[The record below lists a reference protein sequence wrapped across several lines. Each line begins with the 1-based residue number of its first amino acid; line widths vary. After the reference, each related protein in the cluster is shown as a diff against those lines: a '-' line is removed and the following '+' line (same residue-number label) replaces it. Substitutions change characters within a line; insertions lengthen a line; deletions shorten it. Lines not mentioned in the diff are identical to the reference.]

1 MPHEAATARYLTQQK
16 KVKTYLY
23 QIEYKGYISPP
34 IFKEKHN
41 HLFISLTLIHKKE
54 DTIFVKLTR
63 KFSLRSVNG
72 NTAIFIL
79 YDWASNAILAN
90 PIKDAKNYTMVE
102 AFTKNVKY
110 LSACGVKPEYNIM
123 DNVASKEIRN
133 YLSKD
138 KIKLKLVEPHNYRA
152 NASKR
157 AIQTFK
163 NHLSLAYSLATK
175 SPPLSYRATS
185 SIRHRIP

>member
-1 MPHEAATARYLTQQK
+1 M
-16 KVKTYLY
+16 
-23 QIEYKGYISPP
+23 
-34 IFKEKHN
+34 
-41 HLFISLTLIHKKE
+41 
-54 DTIFVKLTR
+54 KLTR

-90 PIKDAKNYTMVE
+90 PIKDAKNYTMVK

-152 NASKR
+152 NTSKR

-163 NHLSLAYSLATK
+163 NHLSLAHSLAK
-175 SPPLSYRATS
+175 KCPPLSYGDTS
-185 SIRHRIP
+185 SRRHRIPWIWCEHLTYTPRYLHTTSSNVPTISIDILEPPQQPEASYSIPLKREDHGTQEH